1 MKILTWKEKADLII
15 AHPQMSLKQ
24 LQYLCDSGQPMA
36 TKIRDKVKLLAE
48 ERGRWVGAKRVPTD
62 LVLEVIGLD
71 YDYFK
76 RMANNEKALLN
87 IDSI

>member
-15 AHPQMSLKQ
+15 ANPQMSLKQ
-24 LQYLCDSGQPMA
+24 IQRLCDVGQPMA
-36 TKIRDKVKLLAE
+36 TQIRDKTKLLAE
-48 ERGRWVGAKRVPTD
+48 ERGRWVGAKRVPAD

-76 RMANNEKALLN
+76 RMAKNEKTLSN